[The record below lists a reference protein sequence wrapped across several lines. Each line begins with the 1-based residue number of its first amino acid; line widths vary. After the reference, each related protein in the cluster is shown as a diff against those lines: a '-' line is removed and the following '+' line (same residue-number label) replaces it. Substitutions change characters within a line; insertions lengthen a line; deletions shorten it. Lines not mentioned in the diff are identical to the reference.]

1 MVIFN
6 TPADPLKADLN
17 KSSASSL
24 SMVLRGSVTWSVVDM
39 MRIMWS
45 MI

>member
-24 SMVLRGSVTWSVVDM
+24 SMVLRGSVTWSVDM